1 MKKIVIIPS
10 YNEEKNIGNVI
21 RGIQKNHSELDIL
34 VINDYSD
41 DKTEEIAK
49 YENAYVVNHVLRAGY
64 GASLQTGYKYAL
76 HKNYDI
82 VIQLDGDGQHDPEH
96 ISALVT
102 EIEHNHADLAI
113 GSRFLEDSGYRMQ
126 LVRKIGLRFF
136 QILIYLLTRRKIT
149 DPTSGY
155 QALSKKVVHS
165 YARNDFFPS
174 DFPDADVLVY
184 LIHSG
189 ARIKEIPVVMYEN
202 RQGKSIH
209 SGIKPLYYIIKILL
223 SLYIVHTRKYSR

>member
-10 YNEEKNIGNVI
+10 YNEEKNIGKVI
-21 RGIQKNHSELDIL
+21 RGIRKNHRNLDIL
-34 VINDYSD
+34 VINDCSD

-102 EIEHNHADLAI
+102 EIERNHADLAI

-149 DPTSGY
+149 DPTSG
-155 QALSKKVVHS
+155 
-165 YARNDFFPS
+165 NDFFPS